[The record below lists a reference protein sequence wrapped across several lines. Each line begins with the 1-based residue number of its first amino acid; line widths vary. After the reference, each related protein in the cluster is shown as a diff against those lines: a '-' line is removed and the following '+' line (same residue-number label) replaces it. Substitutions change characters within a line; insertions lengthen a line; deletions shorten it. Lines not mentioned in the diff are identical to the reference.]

1 MSPEKNMLKA
11 DKGNTQNAQKP
22 KKRRHKLVKKF
33 INEKSIPE
41 SLTPEKKSIMAMS
54 CKGGSYGNCGYGSY
68 QRGDGYRNYQGDNG
82 YGSNHHH
89 RPNISTSHAHLYPWD
104 LESPNPATGP
114 LVS

>member
-1 MSPEKNMLKA
+1 MSPEKNMPKA
-11 DKGNTQNAQKP
+11 DEGNTQNAQKP

-54 CKGGSYGNCGYGSY
+54 CKGGSYSNCGYGSY

-82 YGSNHHH
+82 YGNNHQGGKG
-89 RPNISTSHAHLYPWD
+89 RGNYRNGKSLD
-104 LESPNPATGP
+104 LKCHNKGKDDSR
-114 LVS
+114 